1 MPAKNDGLVSQY
13 INRRFSHPLSV
24 AILRIWPNCHPNLI
38 SIISVILGVMA
49 AIFFGGYQPVIGGIL
64 IQTSSIIDGS
74 DGEIARA
81 TGKETFFGG
90 FFDSVLDRY
99 VDFAVITSMAFFSLF
114 LLSPLWV
121 LLLATTSLSGSF
133 LVSYTAAKAE
143 TKNDL
148 HFPRTIQGRDSRL
161 LLIFLAGICSVLT
174 LWTIPLC
181 LFLLTIQTHGAVFLR
196 IIQAKNNLNS
206 EQS

>member
-1 MPAKNDGLVSQY
+1 M
-13 INRRFSHPLSV
+13 
-24 AILRIWPNCHPNLI
+24 
-38 SIISVILGVMA
+38 LGFIGAV
-49 AIFFGGYQPVIGGIL
+49 FFGGYQPIIGGIL

-99 VDFAVITSMAFFSLF
+99 VDFAVITSMAYYSLQ
-114 LLSPLWV
+114 LLPAPWI
-121 LLLATTSLSGSF
+121 LLLAMTTVSGSF

-143 TKNDL
+143 TKTDL
-148 HFPRTIQGRDSRL
+148 HFPRTIQGRDTRL
-161 LLIFLAGICSVLT
+161 LLIFLAGISSILT
-174 LWTIPLC
+174 SWTIPLC
-181 LFLLTIQTHGAVFLR
+181 LLLLTILTHGAVFLR
-196 IIQAKNNLNS
+196 IIQLKNDPNI

>member
-1 MPAKNDGLVSQY
+1 MC
-13 INRRFSHPLSV
+13 
-24 AILRIWPNCHPNLI
+24 ILRIWPNCNPNLI
-38 SIISVILGVMA
+38 SIISAILGFMG

-99 VDFAVITSMAFFSLF
+99 VDFAVLTSMAYFSLL
-114 LLSPLWV
+114 LLSPPWI
-121 LLLATTSLSGSF
+121 LLLTTTSVSGSF

-143 TKNDL
+143 AKIDL
-148 HFPRTIQGRDSRL
+148 HFSRTIQGRDTRL
-161 LLIFLAGICSVLT
+161 LLIFLAGICSILT

-181 LFLLTIQTHGAVFLR
+181 LFLLTILTHGAVFFR
-196 IIQAKNNLNS
+196 IIQVKNDLSN

>member
-13 INRRFSHPLSV
+13 VNRSFSRPLS
-24 AILRIWPNCHPNLI
+24 AGILRIWPNCNPNLI
-38 SIISVILGVMA
+38 SIISATFGFMGAV
-49 AIFFGGYQPVIGGIL
+49 FFGGYQPVIGGIL

-99 VDFAVITSMAFFSLF
+99 IDFAILTSMAYFSLL
-114 LLSPLWV
+114 LLSPPWV
-121 LLLATTSLSGSF
+121 LLLATTSMSGSF
-133 LVSYTAAKAE
+133 LVSYTAAKTE
-143 TKNDL
+143 TKTDL
-148 HFPRTIQGRDSRL
+148 HFPRTIQGRDTRL
-161 LLIFLAGICSVLT
+161 LLIFLAGISSILT

-181 LFLLTIQTHGAVFLR
+181 LFLLTILTHGAVFLR
-196 IIQAKNNLNS
+196 IIQAKNDLNN